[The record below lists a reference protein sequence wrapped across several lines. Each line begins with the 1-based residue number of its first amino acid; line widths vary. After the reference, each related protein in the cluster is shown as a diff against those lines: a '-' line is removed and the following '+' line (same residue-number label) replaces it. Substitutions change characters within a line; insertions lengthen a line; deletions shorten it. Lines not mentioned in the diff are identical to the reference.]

1 MAYLVGSMCRVERD
15 LVPVTNTG
23 TRLAKLAQPI
33 ASTKSDLDELIY
45 VTIHDVLPIPALEVP
60 IDELRR
66 FKDTHA
72 EQLRDLRVYITGKLA
87 ELVLIPDRTVRAAKL
102 AEVKRQ
108 VREEVQR
115 LQAEMSKR
123 SWPVRLGGACALASP
138 ALSIGT
144 AVASGGTALA
154 LGLGVASAVAGVAT
168 AAAGLGY
175 RKERTLAPRS
185 PTRRWPAGCVPR
197 RVGAPICSVLGG

>member
-1 MAYLVGSMCRVERD
+1 
-15 LVPVTNTG
+15 
-23 TRLAKLAQPI
+23 
-33 ASTKSDLDELIY
+33 
-45 VTIHDVLPIPALEVP
+45 
-60 IDELRR
+60 
-66 FKDTHA
+66 
-72 EQLRDLRVYITGKLA
+72 
-87 ELVLIPDRTVRAAKL
+87 VLIPDRTVRAAKL